1 MMLKNTLK
9 RRLITM
15 EKLYFYH
22 LNILTYKL
30 NVDEYEIEKVKALEY
45 GCYLTIS
52 RNNRRRRV
60 YKAFDLAKLEVE
72 RSGIHVSGYTNRS
85 DALEEFKK
93 IATTYVIEFR
103 ENSKRKYEETLN
115 QLLKT
120 IDSCDKSLELL
131 K

>member
-1 MMLKNTLK
+1 MGK
-9 RRLITM
+9 I
-15 EKLYFYH
+15 YFYH

-30 NVDEYEIEKVKALEY
+30 NVDEYEIEKFKAVEY

-93 IATTYVIEFR
+93 IATSYVIEFR
-103 ENSKRKYEETLN
+103 ENYKRKYEETLN

>member
-1 MMLKNTLK
+1 
-9 RRLITM
+9 M

-22 LNILTYKL
+22 LNILTYML
-30 NVDEYEIEKVKALEY
+30 NVDEYEIEKVKVVEY

-60 YKAFDLAKLEVE
+60 YKTLDLAKLEVE

-93 IATTYVIEFR
+93 IATSYVIEFR
-103 ENSKRKYEETLN
+103 ENYKRKYEETLN

>member
-1 MMLKNTLK
+1 
-9 RRLITM
+9 M

-30 NVDEYEIEKVKALEY
+30 NVDEYEIEKFKAVEY

-60 YKAFDLAKLEVE
+60 YKTLDLAKLEVE

-93 IATTYVIEFR
+93 
-103 ENSKRKYEETLN
+103 K
-115 QLLKT
+115 LL
-120 IDSCDKSLELL
+120 LM
-131 K
+131 